1 MAGLELVPLDSSE
14 AEAYFK
20 VFVAGRSDLPN
31 PDPIVHLDRY
41 LAMPPEEQRTYF
53 AFKESG
59 RIVGTVRLVG
69 SELSFFSLLPNER
82 RWARDAILMAVEPII
97 AAGAEKIVAN
107 FEEAYAPEY
116 EKLGFVERFSRIR
129 MEAHVARRDPPAIAM
144 THPEATD
151 VDDVTTFLM
160 AVYEGHFEQQFGMH
174 VGGPREWRE
183 YVTGIWK
190 GETGT
195 YLPLASWTARDE
207 QGLAGVSLITLWLG
221 MPLLAEIGVR
231 RDRRRQGLAR
241 AILTAS
247 LNSLA
252 DLTHERLALY
262 VTVGNDSAIALY
274 KSFGFDS
281 VARNVTAVREL

>member
-1 MAGLELVPLDSSE
+1 MRRGIIAFSRVVPRPQRSFLEFARLRIGRNSSWAMAWISEPSRGRRAPRSFNSPRDLSLAMPGLELVPLDSSE

-53 AFKESG
+53 AFKGSG
-59 RIVGTVRLVG
+59 AIVGTVRLVG
-69 SELSFFSLLPNER
+69 SEISFFSLLP
-82 RWARDAILMAVEPII
+82 AIPMA
-97 AAGAEKIVAN
+97 
-107 FEEAYAPEY
+107 
-116 EKLGFVERFSRIR
+116 
-129 MEAHVARRDPPAIAM
+129 
-144 THPEATD
+144 HPEAMD
-151 VDDVTTFLM
+151 VDGVTALLV
-160 AVYEGHFEQQFGMH
+160 AVYDGHLEQQFGMH
-174 VGGPREWRE
+174 VGSPQEWRE

-207 QGLAGVSLITLWLG
+207 RGLAGISLVTLWMG

-231 RDRRRQGLAR
+231 KDLRGRGLGR
-241 AILTAS
+241 ALLTSS

-252 DLTHERLALY
+252 DLNHDRLALY

-274 KSFGFDS
+274 KSFGFES
-281 VARNVTAVREL
+281 VARTVTAVREL